1 MPLTDRCRWPAKRT
15 LRSASAWR
23 TLCEP
28 STWHLD
34 NHSNFSPT
42 AWFTDKRSIWYGRH
56 SDSPPPWRVCAWQR
70 ERTWRIAQPCTFD
83 DKQTHTHTH
92 TRTPDSSTSIMPHT
106 FSLPLASPAHQ
117 PERRHPGL
125 RERPRAPKQT
135 SRLAAGLR
143 GGLFTGRGRGRKS
156 REKVDMIS
164 YCMSHRKVLQVLLL
178 SKLIL
183 VFISLNL
190 SALLYFHSSTS

>member
-1 MPLTDRCRWPAKRT
+1 MPGRFNGPLRGRCGRRRRGGLCVNPPRDTSIITATSRPPRDSRINDQSDT
-15 LRSASAWR
+15 EGTRIHLRHGGCAPGSVSGH
-23 TLCEP
+23 EG
-28 STWHLD
+28 S
-34 NHSNFSPT
+34 HSRAPLMTN
-42 AWFTDKRSIWYGRH
+42 R
-56 SDSPPPWRVCAWQR
+56 
-70 ERTWRIAQPCTFD
+70 
-83 DKQTHTHTH
+83 HTHTH

-135 SRLAAGLR
+135 SRLAAGLG